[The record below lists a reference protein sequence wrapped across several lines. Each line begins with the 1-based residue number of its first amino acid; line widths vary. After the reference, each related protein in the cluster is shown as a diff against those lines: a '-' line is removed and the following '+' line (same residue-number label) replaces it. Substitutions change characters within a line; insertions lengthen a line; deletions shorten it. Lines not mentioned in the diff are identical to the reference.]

1 MLSQM
6 NYRKETQS
14 HGDELFPLSIHVFE
28 TDLQSTVRVYCHW
41 HEEVELFY
49 AVKGEAVFHMDTE
62 TFLLREG
69 ETAFVNANRLHEV
82 EGIDGQEFTFLAV
95 VFQPRFLSGT
105 SLDRIQQQYIEPVLS
120 SEIRFP
126 SKTERGTRLAEKTA
140 QAMQEIRNLQE
151 RKEPGWELLLKAELL
166 KIWQGYYSAAEKN
179 GGKTDASTNYR

>member
-6 NYRKETQS
+6 NYRKETQP

-69 ETAFVNANRLHEV
+69 ETAFVN
-82 EGIDGQEFTFLAV
+82 
-95 VFQPRFLSGT
+95 
-105 SLDRIQQQYIEPVLS
+105 
-120 SEIRFP
+120 
-126 SKTERGTRLAEKTA
+126 
-140 QAMQEIRNLQE
+140 
-151 RKEPGWELLLKAELL
+151 
-166 KIWQGYYSAAEKN
+166 
-179 GGKTDASTNYR
+179 GGLPITHGS